1 MKRKKEFIIILAS
14 IVVII
19 LSVSVAYFTTK
30 ITSKNRKVTVTSSE
44 LKMVFT
50 SGTGQINSSSI
61 TPGWTSGE
69 NTFTVTNESKKE
81 YTYNLIIKDYINTT
95 VTTGFLVYKI
105 TSTDGGYNMT
115 DFIDMPKS
123 AAAANTTLAEN
134 IPISAK
140 ATHTYKIEI
149 KYLDSPT
156 VSQDEDQGKKLS
168 GTIFIDGVK
177 EVVAQNLTLA
187 SKLLEDN
194 PTIST
199 RTDFSTP
206 FTTNTANTLYKATEN
221 GTDVYYFAG
230 VDIISAHCEVEG
242 ITGELYKFTDG
253 YNTDLE
259 GIEDIDEETCTTKSL
274 CNLTDY
280 GMVLFGLTQAQCQE
294 LAEGQMGYF
303 EESMYSEDLTNRTWY
318 TEVIKP
324 INNWVKFGKN
334 SSNQDLYWRIIRTN
348 SDGSIRLLYHGTSTT
363 ATDAYIGKSAFNTN
377 YNSPKYVGYMYGDTD
392 ATLEEARTNTNN
404 STIKTAIDNWY
415 ASNMTSYTKYLSTTA
430 VYCNDR
436 EVGSG
441 TYSATG
447 LKFNY
452 AVFTRLLTNKTPTYD
467 CTNNN
472 DKFTV
477 DASSGNGKLTY
488 PIALMTADEIAYAG
502 GVEGT
507 EAPMWYYTNSSL
519 ESSIGT
525 TIWWSL
531 SPGRWDS
538 NIAFSWNVNG
548 SGNPGNLLRGYV
560 DNSHGVRPAIS
571 LKACTLWTSGNGTSE
586 TPYEIVE
593 TSSGC

>member
-115 DFIDMPKS
+115 NFIDMPKS

-177 EVVAQNLTLA
+177 EASSQNLTLA

-194 PTIST
+194 PTIGT
-199 RTDFSTP
+199 RTNFRTP

-230 VDIISAHCEVEG
+230 IDGTPAHCEVEG
-242 ITGELYKFTDG
+242 VTGDFRKFIDG

-318 TEVIKP
+318 T
-324 INNWVKFGKN
+324 
-334 SSNQDLYWRIIRTN
+334 
-348 SDGSIRLLYHGTSTT
+348 
-363 ATDAYIGKSAFNTN
+363 
-377 YNSPKYVGYMYGDTD
+377 
-392 ATLEEARTNTNN
+392 
-404 STIKTAIDNWY
+404 
-415 ASNMTSYTKYLSTTA
+415 
-430 VYCNDR
+430 
-436 EVGSG
+436 
-441 TYSATG
+441 
-447 LKFNY
+447 
-452 AVFTRLLTNKTPTYD
+452 
-467 CTNNN
+467 
-472 DKFTV
+472 
-477 DASSGNGKLTY
+477 
-488 PIALMTADEIAYAG
+488 
-502 GVEGT
+502 
-507 EAPMWYYTNSSL
+507 
-519 ESSIGT
+519 
-525 TIWWSL
+525 
-531 SPGRWDS
+531 
-538 NIAFSWNVNG
+538 
-548 SGNPGNLLRGYV
+548 
-560 DNSHGVRPAIS
+560 
-571 LKACTLWTSGNGTSE
+571 
-586 TPYEIVE
+586 
-593 TSSGC
+593 